1 MNKIGKKRL
10 NEIDNLV
17 VFEIIQG
24 LILSPNNSNG
34 LSKVLGK
41 NQAGVYNQL
50 KILKEKNYIISS
62 NIKKNAYQVNYSK
75 IIYEFILYID
85 EKLKDN
91 YDPTPNSP
99 FEMDPIHKTLIF
111 KELWENNNE
120 YIVIFLEKIINH
132 KNENSKYTPKNLRDV
147 FYIGLM
153 TIKNLEIVRD
163 EFFVYY
169 RQKDRKL
176 MIFYILIE
184 QIKHLQPYEVL
195 RNDIER
201 GVIEEFE
208 KLNSLSEKEKE
219 YIRKK
224 RTDE

>member
-99 FEMDPIHKTLIF
+99 FEI
-111 KELWENNNE
+111 
-120 YIVIFLEKIINH
+120 
-132 KNENSKYTPKNLRDV
+132 
-147 FYIGLM
+147 
-153 TIKNLEIVRD
+153 
-163 EFFVYY
+163 
-169 RQKDRKL
+169 
-176 MIFYILIE
+176 
-184 QIKHLQPYEVL
+184 
-195 RNDIER
+195 
-201 GVIEEFE
+201 
-208 KLNSLSEKEKE
+208 
-219 YIRKK
+219 
-224 RTDE
+224 